1 MPLLPHK
8 QQITIND
15 ERAIIEQI
23 DTLTERFD
31 LTRPEIY
38 AIAIRKLLKD
48 PAGVVAEIMA
58 DRIAAIKENA

>member
-1 MPLLPHK
+1 MGVSSHK

-15 ERAIIEQI
+15 ERTIIEQV
-23 DTLTERFD
+23 DALAGRLD

-48 PAGVVAEIMA
+48 PATVVAEIMA
-58 DRIAAIKENA
+58 DRIAAIKEQA